1 MIDTWP
7 KAEDARRTA
16 AADWVVRLQSD
27 DVSDADLAAFDSWI
41 AASPRHAEAYDSAL
55 DVMMEIQ
62 AKAAAIAR
70 GLTQPVAR
78 EAYAAPARR
87 RRPPESRTRWIAAGG
102 LAAAA
107 AVALAVNPF
116 GAPGVATQTYVT
128 AKGEHRAVQLADGST
143 IDMNAGSRLTVTLGK
158 HDRRV
163 LLPEGEAVFDVA
175 HDAARPFLISA
186 GDRTVRVVGTRFD
199 VRERSGALS
208 VTVERG
214 MVEVRPAEGAS
225 GRAWRL
231 RPGQRLDHV
240 EGAPAAAISA
250 ADPAQVTS
258 WRTGRL
264 VYRDQPLSDV
274 VADLNQQ
281 FAKPIRLDDPALGAT
296 RFSGVLVLDDQA
308 AVIRRLALLAP
319 LSTVPS
325 PREILLQRDRAPKP

>member
-16 AADWVVRLQSD
+16 AADWVVRLQSN
-27 DVSDADLAAFDSWI
+27 DVGESDLAGFNSWI
-41 AASPRHAEAYDSAL
+41 SASPRHAEAYDGAL
-55 DVMMEIQ
+55 ETMLEIE
-62 AKAAAIAR
+62 AAAPSIAH
-70 GLTQPVAR
+70 GLTLPVAR
-78 EAYAAPARR
+78 EPRTLPQRARDTARR
-87 RRPPESRTRWIAAGG
+87 GWIAAGG

-107 AVALAVNPF
+107 AAALAVMPL
-116 GAPGVATQTYVT
+116 GAPAVTTQTYVT
-128 AKGEHRAVQLADGST
+128 AKGEHRAVRLADGST
-143 IDMNAGSRLTVTLGK
+143 IDLNAGSRLSVTLGR
-158 HDRRV
+158 HERRV

-214 MVEVRPAEGAS
+214 VVEVRPAEGSS

-240 EGAPAAAISA
+240 DGAPTAEISA

-281 FAKPIRLDDPALGAT
+281 FAKPIRLEDPALGAA

-319 LSTVPS
+319 LSAVPS